1 MIGVVGLT
9 WADGRHRRGE
19 LGQAALIASNR
30 WSSYDPGTDN
40 DNDVDDNDD
49 DNDVDVDDDD
59 DDDDDSGL
67 GVTKV

>member
-30 WSSYDPGTDN
+30 WSSYDPGTETEN
-40 DNDVDDNDD
+40 DDDDNDD
-49 DNDVDVDDDD
+49 DNNNNNNNND

>member
-9 WADGRHRRGE
+9 SAGGRHCRGE
-19 LGQAALIASNR
+19 LGQAALIGSYR

-49 DNDVDVDDDD
+49 DDDDD
-59 DDDDDSGL
+59 NNNENDNGI

>member
-19 LGQAALIASNR
+19 LGQAALIGSYR

-59 DDDDDSGL
+59 DSGL